1 MNYHYKEFFWVVDER
16 IMGLKKSPDVLPE
29 VVDLDPI
36 PGTSSPNSSS
46 LKTKLDENMDSSKKK
61 KFTFNKNDKSEPPK
75 EDNKSKKFKFSEDS
89 KVDSSPIPSSSS
101 GYCSILI
108 GLVEWILY

>member
-1 MNYHYKEFFWVVDER
+1 MKGLWV
-16 IMGLKKSPDVLPE
+16 LKKSPDVLPE

-36 PGTSSPNSSS
+36 PGRSSPNSSS
-46 LKTKLDENMDSSKKK
+46 VKTKLNENKDSSKKK
-61 KFTFNKNDKSEPPK
+61 KFTFNKNDKSESPK

-108 GLVEWILY
+108 RLVEWILY